1 MKADC
6 AQCRPPK
13 KNDINSG
20 ASLLSTFLI
29 ILIPKCPFCLMAYSS
44 AITMC
49 GGKPIYMSQNN
60 WISYIPLFLGV
71 VIVLLLVKNFRDTR
85 SLLAICIAVMATLF
99 LAGVHQMIL
108 LPIFYNIGVSLLFFA
123 IWLNGSFLSFV
134 ANLSNRIKRRSSSW
148 QV

>member
-6 AQCRPPK
+6 AQCKPEKVAGIKP
-13 KNDINSG
+13 G
-20 ASLLSTFLI
+20 ASVLSTFLI

-49 GGKPIYMSQNN
+49 GGKSIYMSQNN
-60 WISYIPLFLGV
+60 WVSFIPLFLGV
-71 VIVLLLVKNFRDTR
+71 LIMLLLIKNFRDSR
-85 SLLAICIAVMATLF
+85 SGMAIAIAAFGTALLI
-99 LAGVHQMIL
+99 GVHQVIIP
-108 LPIFYNIGVSLLFFA
+108 PIFYNVGASFLFFA

-134 ANLSNRIKRRSSSW
+134 ANLKNWIKRRSTTW